1 MVSVVAPSVILI
13 EPLLCCSLE
22 DGRPHTRAKSQPFR
36 SGQQQQMPNTI
47 LSPLKAAKVSSTIVA
62 AHNKDKE
69 TVSTK
74 RTSRNTTAVTKRY
87 IAQLYVSLLV
97 NCENNSDFSYRHH
110 LKAHNCRIC
119 FLVNAVNVNSFQFSE
134 LVQK

>member
-1 MVSVVAPSVILI
+1 MASALTLFIMLI

-36 SGQQQQMPNTI
+36 SGQQQQIPNTI

-69 TVSTK
+69 AVSAK
-74 RTSRNTTAVTKRY
+74 RTSRTTTAMTKRY
-87 IAQLYVSLLV
+87 IAQLYVFVWV
-97 NCENNSDFSYRHH
+97 NYKN
-110 LKAHNCRIC
+110 K
-119 FLVNAVNVNSFQFSE
+119 
-134 LVQK
+134 